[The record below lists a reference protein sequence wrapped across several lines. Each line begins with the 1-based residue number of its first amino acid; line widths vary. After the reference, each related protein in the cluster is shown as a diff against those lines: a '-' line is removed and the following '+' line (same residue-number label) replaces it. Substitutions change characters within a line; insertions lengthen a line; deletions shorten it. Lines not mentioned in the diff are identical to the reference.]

1 MSEFS
6 IFKQPS
12 DVMLEIAIKVKKMR
26 KKNGFTQIE
35 FSKKSGI
42 SLGSYKRFEQ
52 TGEISFVSL
61 LKTAKL
67 LGVLEDFDGLFNE
80 KEHLPKNIKKLFE

>member
-1 MSEFS
+1 MSEYS

-12 DVMLEIAIKVKKMR
+12 DVMLEIAIKV
-26 KKNGFTQIE
+26 
-35 FSKKSGI
+35 SKKSGI

-61 LKTAKL
+61 LKTANL

-80 KEHLPKNIKKLFE
+80 KEHLSKNIKKLFE